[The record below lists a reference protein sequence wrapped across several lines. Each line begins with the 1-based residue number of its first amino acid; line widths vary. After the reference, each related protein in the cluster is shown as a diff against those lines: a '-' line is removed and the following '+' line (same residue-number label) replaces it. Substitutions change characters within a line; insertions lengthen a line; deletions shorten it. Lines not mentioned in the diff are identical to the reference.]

1 LSGLGAIP
9 RTTQDN
15 HKVFFKRGAWRLGSV
30 ILNRKGTFDMMPP
43 MDTRLLNRPQ
53 IRPEATAMTK
63 PQGGKATW
71 LKGPLYALKRLTKFP
86 ATLFQAN
93 AKSPSV

>member
-1 LSGLGAIP
+1 MP
-9 RTTQDN
+9 RTPQDN
-15 HKVFFKRGAWRLGSV
+15 HKEFFKRGAWRLGSV
-30 ILNRKGTFDMMPP
+30 ILNRKGTLDMMPP

-63 PQGGKATW
+63 PQGGKAAW

-93 AKSPSV
+93 VKSPSV